1 MAFVL
6 EVMEVKEV
14 PVGAG
19 ASLKQ
24 GRRRESTGTNAPE
37 TMFTSADLRGVDDTG
52 SNLRRVQA
60 VKNEM
65 DASGPEKT
73 YVRETLSRTKAK
85 KSAKSKRKSGGDSD
99 GGDDDSDNSDDK
111 RRKGRSDDSDS
122 EGERRKKGLTRDYLD
137 TIKKSPML
145 ATPREMMAT
154 LAETPGAVRRGLLPY
169 YPYAT
174 ATGPPVYGMMPGTFP
189 SQIVM
194 REKPTIE
201 KLCCPS

>member
-1 MAFVL
+1 MKKRVVCPQP
-6 EVMEVKEV
+6 EVMVFCTGEV

-37 TMFTSADLRGVDDTG
+37 TMFTSADLRGIDTG
-52 SNLRRVQA
+52 PNLRRVQA
-60 VKNEM
+60 VKGEI
-65 DASGPEKT
+65 DSSDPEKT
-73 YVRETLSRTKAK
+73 FVRKAISRTKAK
-85 KSAKSKRKSGGDSD
+85 KSGKSKRKGGGDSD

-137 TIKKSPML
+137 TIKKTPML

-154 LAETPGAVRRGLLPY
+154 
-169 YPYAT
+169 
-174 ATGPPVYGMMPGTFP
+174 
-189 SQIVM
+189 
-194 REKPTIE
+194 
-201 KLCCPS
+201 